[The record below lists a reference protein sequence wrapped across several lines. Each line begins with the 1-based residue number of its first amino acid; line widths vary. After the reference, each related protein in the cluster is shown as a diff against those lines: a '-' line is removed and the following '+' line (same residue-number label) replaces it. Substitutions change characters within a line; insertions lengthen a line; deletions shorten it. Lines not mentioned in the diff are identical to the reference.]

1 MNRARQTLGRL
12 LAWLPGSGARQAR
25 ALPPPGSPLA
35 AARCGPWALAWASHA
50 GPHHLNQDCAG
61 ARWCP
66 VDGGHG
72 LAAAVAD
79 GVTHGAAGDVAAAA
93 LVQHWLQG
101 PRPRQRQS
109 SFLGA
114 AEAAVATALRRLTR
128 EPGAATGAACWL
140 QPDGNGWATRVGDCR
155 LLRVLPPLCNT
166 PAGTWCA
173 QPLLPDQTYAN
184 LWPDGANTAAP
195 AADDAEQPARMVG
208 VGSLGEPEWLPLA
221 LAAGGVLLLVSDGL
235 HAVLSGADWHA
246 ALASHLGSD
255 AHTLAGAA
263 QPQHRLLALAE
274 LLIQTAIQRG
284 SEDDITVLALMRC
297 TPTTQEEPRP

>member
-1 MNRARQTLGRL
+1 M
-12 LAWLPGSGARQAR
+12 P
-25 ALPPPGSPLA
+25 A
-35 AARCGPWALAWASHA
+35 A
-50 GPHHLNQDCAG
+50 
-61 ARWCP
+61 
-66 VDGGHG
+66 
-72 LAAAVAD
+72 
-79 GVTHGAAGDVAAAA
+79 
-93 LVQHWLQG
+93 
-101 PRPRQRQS
+101 
-109 SFLGA
+109 
-114 AEAAVATALRRLTR
+114 
-128 EPGAATGAACWL
+128 
-140 QPDGNGWATRVGDCR
+140 
-155 LLRVLPPLCNT
+155 RVLPPLCNT